1 MVTKMLIE
9 GCIKDDAK
17 SQQLMFDL
25 LAPKLFSVCLRY
37 ARHRME
43 AEDILQDSFIK
54 IFNQLEKYS
63 EIGNFEGW
71 ARKIV
76 VNTALNY
83 CKKMSFSKEDI
94 GLPLVDSASFS
105 ANILDTLSE
114 QELFQLITE
123 LPDGYRII
131 FNLFVIEGY
140 DHKEIATLLNIQESS
155 SRSQLTRAKQ
165 LLQSKI
171 LKQSPELSFYK
182 KPKLF
187 TI

>member
-1 MVTKMLIE
+1 MINKTLIE
-9 GCIKDDAK
+9 GCIKEDAK
-17 SQQLMFDL
+17 SQQTLFDH

-54 IFNQLEKYS
+54 IFNQIEKYS
-63 EIGNFEGW
+63 ETGSFEGW

-76 VNTALNY
+76 VHTALNY
-83 CKKMSFSKEDI
+83 CKKMSFSKENI
-94 GLPLVDSASFS
+94 GLPLVENTSFE
-105 ANILDTLSE
+105 ADILDTLSE
-114 QELFQLITE
+114 QELFQYITE
-123 LPDGYRII
+123 LPDGYRIV

-140 DHKEIATLLNIQESS
+140 DHKEIAALLNIQESS

-165 LLQSKI
+165 LLQAKI
-171 LKQSPELSFYK
+171 LKQSPELSFFK
-182 KPKLF
+182 KSKLF